1 MAEYQRLTQKVSPP
15 VQLRGGEG
23 GKELF
28 VVGKEINDKTQKRA
42 LMLHCAGMDVQ
53 DIFYT
58 LPDNG
63 NANIRL

>member
-28 VVGKEINDKTQKRA
+28 VVGKEINDKTQKRFTIV
-42 LMLHCAGMDVQ
+42 LIVFT
-53 DIFYT
+53 I
-58 LPDNG
+58 
-63 NANIRL
+63 